1 MVVAESIFGPD
12 FNLARHPDGDDTA
25 RDAHLAPNF
34 ASQYIRIGEWGLPIV
49 VDFGL
54 ERSARR

>member
-1 MVVAESIFGPD
+1 VVVRESIFGPD
-12 FNLARHPDGDDTA
+12 FDPAVHPGADNTA
-25 RDAHLAPNF
+25 WDAKLAPNF

-54 ERSARR
+54 ERFARR

>member
-1 MVVAESIFGPD
+1 MVVGESLFGPD
-12 FNLARHPDGDDTA
+12 SDLAVHAGAAA
-25 RDAHLAPNF
+25 RDAKLAPQF
-34 ASQYIRIGEWGLPIV
+34 SSQHIRLGEWGLPIV